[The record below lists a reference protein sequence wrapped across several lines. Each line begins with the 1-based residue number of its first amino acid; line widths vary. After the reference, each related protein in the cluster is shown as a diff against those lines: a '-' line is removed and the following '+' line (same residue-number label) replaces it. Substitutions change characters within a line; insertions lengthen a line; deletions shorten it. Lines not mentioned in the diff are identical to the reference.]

1 VFSQTTSPPD
11 TKIKEHLFLAS
22 FSREKSRL
30 CGKVP
35 RKRPKRKDKNMVNGI
50 EGESAG
56 LYDCCAAI
64 LTVSSKVSPWI

>member
-1 VFSQTTSPPD
+1 
-11 TKIKEHLFLAS
+11 
-22 FSREKSRL
+22 
-30 CGKVP
+30 VP